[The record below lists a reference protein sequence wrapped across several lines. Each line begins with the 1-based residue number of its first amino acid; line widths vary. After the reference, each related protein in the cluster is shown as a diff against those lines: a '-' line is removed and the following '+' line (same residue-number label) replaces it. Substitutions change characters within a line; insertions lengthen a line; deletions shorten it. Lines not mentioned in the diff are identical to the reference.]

1 MCCKALKAI
10 LLSFQTNEDL
20 RRVFEP
26 HGRPLSFELLKIQQQ
41 RGRFINAIK
50 IKHHLIKQGKIQ
62 GVFSLGLP
70 RKVLSTEKLILARL
84 VVSRTIFVNVDLSNL
99 GSPNFIFLVRPSV
112 KNTLYVS
119 LFWRE
124 PLMLNFVTQTLSKCF
139 YTCMVTLQD

>member
-26 HGRPLSFELLKIQQQ
+26 HGRPLSFELFKIQQQ

-50 IKHHLIKQGKIQ
+50 IKHHLIKHGKMQ

-70 RKVLSTEKLILARL
+70 LKVLSTEKLILARL
-84 VVSRTIFVNVDLSNL
+84 VVSRTIFVNVDLSKL
-99 GSPNFIFLVRPSV
+99 GSPYFIFFGEAQCRKHPVC
-112 KNTLYVS
+112 
-119 LFWRE
+119 
-124 PLMLNFVTQTLSKCF
+124 VTFLARTINVEFCHSNII
-139 YTCMVTLQD
+139 